1 MCTRWYSGKLPAAQ
15 PACQPAQRDTSP
27 QASQLQRQLQH
38 QPHTVRVVDSLLAPA
53 SPPPPPLPKRP
64 SPPPSSTMASHKD
77 MRRADLSACPLPTV
91 DALSCR
97 QAIAAAAASPRPS
110 PRSRALTLCCSRPIH
125 RAGQGQVGWRHVEY
139 AAYWP
144 CACSAR
150 PLTPVQAQWQAR
162 CPWPPYVSPSRLHP
176 TSSADTSSRSSP
188 GTSTPAV
195 L

>member
-27 QASQLQRQLQH
+27 QASRASSSSSTSTSLIPSASLTLSSPQRLHHHRRCPNALTAAQLHNGLPQGHAPCRPQCV
-38 QPHTVRVVDSLLAPA
+38 PPPYRRCSLL
-53 SPPPPPLPKRP
+53 SPG
-64 SPPPSSTMASHKD
+64 H
-77 MRRADLSACPLPTV
+77 RRRL
-91 DALSCR
+91 
-97 QAIAAAAASPRPS
+97 PRPS

-162 CPWPPYVSPSRLHP
+162 CPWPPYVSPSRLHS
-176 TSSADTSSRSSP
+176 TSSAV
-188 GTSTPAV
+188 V